1 MTFLNYFQH
10 PLFSFR
16 IPFLFFLGFVEK
28 YKRRSKG
35 VGIINIVTNFNIAVK
50 LEVWGKKNSLFAAGN
65 EIRKYDLL

>member
-35 VGIINIVTNFNIAVK
+35 AGNINIVTNFNIAVR
-50 LEVWGKKNSLFAAGN
+50 LEVWGKK
-65 EIRKYDLL
+65 